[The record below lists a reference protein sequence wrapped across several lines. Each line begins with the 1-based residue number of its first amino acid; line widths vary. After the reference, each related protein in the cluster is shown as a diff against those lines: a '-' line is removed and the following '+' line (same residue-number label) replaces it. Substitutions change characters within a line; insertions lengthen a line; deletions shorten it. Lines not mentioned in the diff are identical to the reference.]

1 MRPSEEKR
9 MVFCCRERWVRV
21 GWAAGVAKRR
31 GKRREALCRILVR
44 VAAALGVGGMAW
56 RRLMRG

>member
-9 MVFCCRERWVRV
+9 IVFWWRERWVRV
-21 GWAAGVAKRR
+21 GWAAGTENRK
-31 GKRREALCRILVR
+31 GKRREALLRILVR

-56 RRLMRG
+56 RRVMMG